1 MSRSDGK
8 LFELLADEQCRDLA
22 RILVREGKPL
32 TQRQLGE
39 LLKLDS
45 ATVSRRM
52 TALED
57 FGLVERKS
65 SHAAY
70 ALLFPAET
78 HALLLNAFALI
89 EAARQRQA
97 DQACLHKQE
106 LARGAE
112 HDVTELGGS

>member
-8 LFELLADEQCRDLA
+8 LFELLADEQCRDLV
-22 RILVREGKPL
+22 RLLVREAKPL

-57 FGLVERKS
+57 FGLVERNS
-65 SHAAY
+65 SHAPY
-70 ALLFPAET
+70 ALVFPEET
-78 HALLLNAFALI
+78 RALLLNAFGLI

-97 DQACLHKQE
+97 DEASLYKQE
-106 LARGAE
+106 VQGGAKRE
-112 HDVTELGGS
+112 MKGLGGS